1 MKRNVSFF
9 TLMACL
15 LAAPALHAQNG
26 DRQHTLDSLKA
37 VIESRRD
44 SLSALRKYID
54 VLGFP
59 NDTVNTQFNDW
70 MKQFPQ
76 SAAIPYILG
85 EAWYRKRDSRKAI
98 TFLIKSAQL
107 QSGKNDRLS
116 QMIGVARDENWD
128 VDVLRTANTVDSLK
142 REVESHPDSSMPLKQ
157 YLFVM
162 GKINDTAITQVNAWV
177 MQFPQSAA
185 IPLALGETYY
195 NEESPKAK
203 PYLLKVVAL
212 QPKNAK
218 VWQMLSVDADR
229 WGNTNASRDYMGKAA
244 AAEPNDPSYS
254 FYYAMD
260 FEQVDQAKWRSMLY
274 DLAKRFPNH
283 ERGAQGLYWLGH
295 RTTDP
300 AEKIKVFGELR
311 TRYPPNKFRWSESG
325 MSALYDTYIL
335 QNQPAKARELAT
347 AMGKEDGWPDKAS
360 LAASVITVQ
369 GLVKEKKYREAYQL
383 LDKLKTP
390 RYSSAAGDIALLRA
404 NVIDASGNT
413 QGAYDSLVSL
423 EAKTPDDDVKNA
435 LLKYGAELGR
445 DTKQVDKD
453 IWTAREKAI
462 KAAPEFSLGLYTSNK
477 TASLSDYK
485 GKVILMT
492 FWFPGCGPCRG
503 EFPHFESV
511 LKKFKGKEIVYL
523 GINVFPDQDDY
534 VLPFMQGTKYSFIPL
549 RGSADWA
556 AKTYK
561 VRGEPTNFLIDG
573 EGRIVFSNFMINGNN
588 ERMLE
593 LMISSMLAKGDGMQ
607 KTSPLPSKL
616 INNNN

>member
-1 MKRNVSFF
+1 MKKSFLF
-9 TLMACL
+9 FAVIA
-15 LAAPALHAQNG
+15 AAPALHAQSG
-26 DRQHTLDSLKA
+26 DRQHTLDSLKT
-37 VIESRRD
+37 VIESRQD
-44 SLSALRKYID
+44 STSALRKYIE

-76 SAAIPYILG
+76 SAAIPFVLG
-85 EAWYRKRDSRKAI
+85 EAWYKKRDSRKAL
-98 TFLIKSAQL
+98 TYLIKSAQL
-107 QSGKNDRLS
+107 QNGRNERIS
-116 QMIGVARDENWD
+116 QMIGVARDGEWELD
-128 VDVLRTANTVDSLK
+128 VTRTANTIDSLK
-142 REVESHPDSSMPLKQ
+142 RVVELRPDSSMPVKQ

-162 GKINDTAITQVNAWV
+162 GKNNDTAVAQINAW
-177 MQFPQSAA
+177 MKQFPRSAA
-185 IPLALGETYY
+185 IPAALGDIYY
-195 NEESPKAK
+195 NEESPKAT
-203 PYLLKVVAL
+203 PYLKKVVEL
-212 QPKNAK
+212 QPGNAK
-218 VWQMLSVDADR
+218 VWQMLSIDAER
-229 WGNTNASRDYMGKAA
+229 WGDNTASREYMGKAA
-244 AAEPNDPSYS
+244 AADPADPSYS

-260 FEQVDQAKWRSMLY
+260 FEHIDPAKWRSALY

-283 ERGAQGLYWLGH
+283 ERGAQGLYWLGY

-300 AEKIKVFGELR
+300 VEKVKVFEQLR
-311 TRYPPNKFRWSESG
+311 TLYPPNKFNWSESG

-335 QNQPAKARELAT
+335 QNQPAKAKELAT
-347 AMGKEDGWPDKAS
+347 AMGKEDGWPDKAA
-360 LAASVITVQ
+360 LAANVITVQ
-369 GLVKEKKYREAYQL
+369 GLAKVKKYKEAYQL

-390 RYSSAAGDIALLRA
+390 RYSSAAGDIAVLRA
-404 NVIDASGNT
+404 NIIDASGNT

-423 EAKTPDDDVKNA
+423 EAKTPDDDVKSA
-435 LLKYGAELGR
+435 LLKYGHKLGK
-445 DTKQVDKD
+445 DAKQVDRD
-453 IWTAREKAI
+453 IWAVREKAI
-462 KAAPEFSLGLYTSNK
+462 KAAPEFNLGLYTSNK
-477 TASLSDYK
+477 MASLSDYK

-549 RGSADWA
+549 RGNADWA

-607 KTSPLPSKL
+607 KASPLPSKL

>member
-1 MKRNVSFF
+1 MKRNISVF

-15 LAAPALHAQNG
+15 LAAPALHAQSG

-37 VIESRRD
+37 VIESRQD

-54 VLGFP
+54 VLGFS

-76 SAAIPYILG
+76 SAAIPYVLG
-85 EAWYRKRDSRKAI
+85 EAWYKKRDSRKAL
-98 TFLIKSAQL
+98 TYLIKSAQL
-107 QSGKNDRLS
+107 QNGKNERLS
-116 QMIGVARDENWD
+116 QMIGVARDEEWELD
-128 VDVLRTANTVDSLK
+128 VPRTANTIDSLK
-142 REVESHPDSSMPLKQ
+142 RVVERQPDSSMPAKQ

-162 GKINDTAITQVNAWV
+162 GKSNDTAVAQINAW
-177 MQFPQSAA
+177 MKQFPRSAA
-185 IPLALGETYY
+185 IPAAIGDIYY
-195 NEESPKAK
+195 NEESPKAT
-203 PYLLKVVAL
+203 PYLKKVVEL
-212 QPKNAK
+212 QPGNAK
-218 VWQMLSVDADR
+218 VWQMLSIDAER
-229 WGNTNASRDYMGKAA
+229 WGDNTASREYMGKAA
-244 AAEPNDPSYS
+244 AADPADPSYS

-260 FEQVDQAKWRSMLY
+260 FEHIDPVKWRSALY
-274 DLAKRFPNH
+274 DLTKRFPNH
-283 ERGAQGLYWLGH
+283 ERGAQGLYWLGV
-295 RTTDP
+295 RSMDP
-300 AEKIKVFGELR
+300 AEKIKVFEQLR
-311 TRYPPNKFRWSESG
+311 TLYPPNKFHWSESG

-335 QNQPAKARELAT
+335 QNQPAKAKELAT
-347 AMGKEDGWPDKAS
+347 TMGKEDGWPDKAA
-360 LAASVITVQ
+360 LAANVITVQ
-369 GLVKEKKYREAYQL
+369 GLVKEKKYKEAYQL

-390 RYSSAAGDIALLRA
+390 RYSSAAGDIAVLRA

-423 EAKTPDDDVKNA
+423 EAKTPDDDVKSA
-435 LLKYGAELGR
+435 LLKYGGKLGK
-445 DTKQVDKD
+445 DVKQVDKD
-453 IWTAREKAI
+453 IWVVREKAI

-477 TASLSDYK
+477 LASLSDYK

-549 RGSADWA
+549 RGNADWA

-607 KTSPLPSKL
+607 KASPLPGRLTNS
-616 INNNN
+616 NN

>member
-1 MKRNVSFF
+1 MRKNVLFLLSC
-9 TLMACL
+9 CL
-15 LAAPALHAQNG
+15 LAAPALHAQEG
-26 DRQHTLDSLKA
+26 DKQHTLDSLKE
-37 VIESRRD
+37 VIEKQNNN
-44 SLSALRKYID
+44 LPALRQYIA
-54 VLGFP
+54 VMGFP
-59 NDTVNTQFNDW
+59 GDAVTTQFDAW
-70 MKQFPQ
+70 MKQFPK
-76 SAAIPYILG
+76 SADIPYALG
-85 EAWYRKRDSRKAI
+85 EAYYKERNPRKSI
-98 TFLIKSAQL
+98 IYLIKSAQL

-116 QMIGVARDENWD
+116 QMLGVARDENWE
-128 VDVLRTANTVDSLK
+128 VDVPRTANTVDSLK
-142 REVESHPDSSMPLKQ
+142 RIVESYPDSSMPIRQ

-162 GKINDTAITQVNAWV
+162 GKTNDTAITQVIAW
-177 MQFPQSAA
+177 MKQFPQSAA

-195 NEESPKAK
+195 NGESPKAK

-218 VWQMLSVDADR
+218 VWQMLSVDAER
-229 WGNTNASRDYMGKAA
+229 WGDNAASRDYMGKAA
-244 AAEPNDPSYS
+244 AADPADPSYS

-260 FEQVDQAKWRSMLY
+260 FEQVDPAKWRSMLY
-274 DLAKRFPNH
+274 DLTKRFPNH
-283 ERGAQGLYWLGH
+283 ERGAQGLYWLSY
-295 RTTDP
+295 RSIDP
-300 AEKIKVFGELR
+300 MEKIKVLGQLR
-311 TRYPPNKFRWSESG
+311 ALYPPDKFSWSESG
-325 MSALYDTYIL
+325 MSVLYDTYIL
-335 QNQPAKARELAT
+335 QNQPAKARELAM
-347 AMGKEDGWPDKAS
+347 AMGKEDGWPDKAT
-360 LAASVITVQ
+360 LAANVISVQ
-369 GLVKEKKYREAYQL
+369 GLVKEKKYKEAYQL

-390 RYSSAAGDIALLRA
+390 RYSSAAGDIAVLRA

-435 LLKYGAELGR
+435 LLKYGAKLGR
-445 DTKQVDKD
+445 DAKQTDND
-453 IWTAREKAI
+453 IWAAREKTI
-462 KAAPEFSLGLYTSNK
+462 KAAPEFSLGLYTSDK

-485 GKVILMT
+485 GKLILMT

-511 LKKFKGKEIVYL
+511 LKKFKEKEIVYL

-549 RGSADWA
+549 RGNADWA

-573 EGRIVFSNFMINGNN
+573 EGRIVFSNFMINANN

-607 KTSPLPSKL
+607 KTSPPGRL